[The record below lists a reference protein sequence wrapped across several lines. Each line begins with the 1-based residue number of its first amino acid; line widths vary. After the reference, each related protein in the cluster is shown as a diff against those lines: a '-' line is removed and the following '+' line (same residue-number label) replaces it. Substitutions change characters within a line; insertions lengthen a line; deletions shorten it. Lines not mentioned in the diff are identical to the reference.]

1 MRFPLFYGGPVEK
14 DNLFYLHRL
23 GNEIPNSIKIN
34 SSLFWNGDFKFV
46 VKLINQN
53 KLSVNDI
60 RFFLGCSS
68 WSSGQLEKEL
78 DEKSWEPFEILSTEK
93 VMKMKIQNMWQ
104 KCMISLGGKYRLWS
118 NAPENPNF
126 N

>member
-1 MRFPLFYGGPVEK
+1 MNQGKLIVATPSILGDYNFRRSVILLASQKTSGCIGFILNKKLNYKLNDVVEDLNTRFPLFYGGPVEK

-68 WSSGQLEKEL
+68 WG
-78 DEKSWEPFEILSTEK
+78 
-93 VMKMKIQNMWQ
+93 
-104 KCMISLGGKYRLWS
+104 
-118 NAPENPNF
+118 
-126 N
+126 